1 MALLFEKLF
10 LLFKRFSDYTSQS
23 QLNDF
28 IEMANHGISFI
39 LFDVFTIILYK
50 KEAKNKIDSDSLVLS
65 FHQRHNLAFITFK
78 YSSHRAVGENLVTH
92 KNHFI

>member
-1 MALLFEKLF
+1 MGF
-10 LLFKRFSDYTSQS
+10 LSYYLMSSQS
-23 QLNDF
+23 FYIKRKQ
-28 IEMANHGISFI
+28 
-39 LFDVFTIILYK
+39 
-50 KEAKNKIDSDSLVLS
+50 KIKDSDSLVLS